1 MAAIVGDV
9 NGRPGGPGRG
19 LLQVGAGKGVARLI
33 LLQDGRMKTL
43 GLILLQKTE
52 LSYLSF
58 LNCEFN
64 HKGMFFF
71 FDPEF

>member
-43 GLILLQKTE
+43 GHLFYYKKQ
-52 LSYLSF
+52 S
-58 LNCEFN
+58 
-64 HKGMFFF
+64 
-71 FDPEF
+71 